1 MSSESDETK
10 KSITN
15 SLSLSKLAGNKISKS
30 NTISYF
36 NSFHFDKHFS
46 QAKASLNIPV
56 HQRGILFCFVLFNKY
71 GLFAPSGFSKSK
83 AEEVDSECCS
93 SMKCFFGFVFKE
105 T

>member
-56 HQRGILFCFVLFNKY
+56 HQRGILFCFCLMCTAY
-71 GLFAPSGFSKSK
+71 LHR
-83 AEEVDSECCS
+83 VDSLRQKKS
-93 SMKCFFGFVFKE
+93 TRNVSAL
-105 T
+105 

>member
-1 MSSESDETK
+1 MSSELDETK

-56 HQRGILFCFVLFNKY
+56 HQRGILFCFVLFCLINTAY
-71 GLFAPSGFSKSK
+71 LHR
-83 AEEVDSECCS
+83 VDSLNLKQKKS
-93 SMKCFFGFVFKE
+93 TRNVAAL
-105 T
+105 